1 MNALTAVQNNAVDSG
16 QDYSGFTFIP
26 SAQSPRLLEL
36 TFTEQTTK
44 QFLEQVAEWPVQ
56 ALEYKSFLRFRVG
69 KILDDLCANQL
80 QPLLLKTLLNRA
92 EGALLINAVGIDDV
106 AQADEMVKLATAV
119 AHLIG
124 RSNFDAMSGQY
135 YARFVVKNI
144 DNSDSYLRQPHRVME
159 LHNDGTYVEEIT
171 DYVLM
176 MKIDE
181 QNMQGGNSLLLH
193 LDDWEHLDHYFRHP
207 LARRPM
213 RFAAPPSKNV
223 SKDVFHPVFDVDQ
236 QGRPV
241 MRYIDQFV
249 QPKDFEEGVWL
260 SELSDAI
267 ETSKGILSVPVPV
280 GKFLL
285 INNLFWLH
293 GREREPNI
301 TGLGGIFVP
310 SSGIVSYREVTAAMA
325 KIFQDR
331 GGEIIYNAEVSALN
345 EHKNGV
351 VIRTSQGGEYEASTL
366 ISCSGLMADRLVKML
381 GLEPGFIICP
391 FRGEYFRLAPEHNQ
405 IVNHL
410 IYPIPDPAM
419 PFLGVHLTRMIDGS
433 VTVGPNA
440 VLAFKREGY
449 RKRDFSFSDTL
460 EILGSSGIRRVLQ
473 NHLRSGLGEM
483 KNSLCK
489 SGYLRLVQ
497 KYCPR
502 LSLSDLQP
510 WPAGVRAQA
519 VSPDGKLI
527 DDFLFVT
534 TPRTIHTCNA
544 PSPAATSAIPIGAHI
559 VSKVQ
564 TLLASQSNHG
574 RTLRAARS
582 VDALHAAFNQ

>member
-1 MNALTAVQNNAVDSG
+1 MYDFVIIGGGIIGMSTAMQLIDVYPDAR
-16 QDYSGFTFIP
+16 I
-26 SAQSPRLLEL
+26 ALLEK
-36 TFTEQTTK
+36 ESAPACHQTGHNSGVIHAGVYYTPGSLK
-44 QFLEQVAEWPVQ
+44 AQFCLA
-56 ALEYKSFLRFRVG
+56 G
-69 KILDDLCANQL
+69 
-80 QPLLLKTLLNRA
+80 NRA
-92 EGALLINAVGIDDV
+92 TKAFCDQNGIRYDNCGKMLVATSDLEMERMRALWERTAANGIEREWLN
-106 AQADEMVKLATAV
+106 ADEL
-119 AHLIG
+119 
-124 RSNFDAMSGQY
+124 
-135 YARFVVKNI
+135 
-144 DNSDSYLRQPHRVME
+144 
-159 LHNDGTYVEEIT
+159 
-171 DYVLM
+171 
-176 MKIDE
+176 
-181 QNMQGGNSLLLH
+181 
-193 LDDWEHLDHYFRHP
+193 
-207 LARRPM
+207 
-213 RFAAPPSKNV
+213 
-223 SKDVFHPVFDVDQ
+223 
-236 QGRPV
+236 
-241 MRYIDQFV
+241 
-249 QPKDFEEGVWL
+249 
-260 SELSDAI
+260 
-267 ETSKGILSVPVPV
+267 
-280 GKFLL
+280 
-285 INNLFWLH
+285 
-293 GREREPNI
+293 REREPNI

-310 SSGIVSYREVTAAMA
+310 SSGIVSYRDVTAAMA
-325 KIFQDR
+325 KIFQSR
-331 GGEIIYNAEVSALN
+331 GGEIIYNAEVSGLN

-351 VIRTSQGGEYEASTL
+351 VIRTRQGGEYEASTL

-534 TPRTIHTCNA
+534 TPRTIHTCSA

-564 TLLASQSNHG
+564 TLLASQSNPG